1 MQGSK
6 EDRDLYHRLF
16 NSVGEGEGG
25 MIRVNS
31 VETYT
36 LPYVKQMTRTSSTH
50 EAGHGDGGGTPS
62 SGIGG
67 HI

>member
-6 EDRDLYHRLF
+6 EDRDVYNRLF

-31 VETYT
+31 FETYT
-36 LPYVKQMTRTSSTH
+36 LPYVKQMTRTSPMH
-50 EAGHGDGGGTPS
+50 EAGHPKLVIWDNTEG
-62 SGIGG
+62 
-67 HI
+67 